1 MTVVKRK
8 VIDPALQPKSKFLGS
23 GILVS
28 SRFLARQTNDLSFP
42 EPEIESQQSLLF
54 GTSNHW
60 LRTLKIK
67 MQRAST
73 THWLVAVA
81 PTFGP
86 SGNMGNGKFHQQI
99 LLRKT
104 QIIDV
109 EPTDGGYHRSN
120 YVKWGFH
127 YRKNGGVQ
135 VSALSRKQECRS
147 KMCLWETAKIR
158 YETSV
163 RVSSKSGTLW

>member
-1 MTVVKRK
+1 
-8 VIDPALQPKSKFLGS
+8 
-23 GILVS
+23 
-28 SRFLARQTNDLSFP
+28 
-42 EPEIESQQSLLF
+42 
-54 GTSNHW
+54 
-60 LRTLKIK
+60 